1 MLIGWQKISE
11 ETFLNYF
18 PGDRERMNNNI
29 GRRKESYWEW
39 SGSLSFNFG
48 GDHDCVGIAF

>member
-18 PGDRERMNNNI
+18 SRGQREDEQQYRETKGILLGM
-29 GRRKESYWEW
+29 EW
-39 SGSLSFNFG
+39 IFVLQRWR
-48 GDHDCVGIAF
+48 